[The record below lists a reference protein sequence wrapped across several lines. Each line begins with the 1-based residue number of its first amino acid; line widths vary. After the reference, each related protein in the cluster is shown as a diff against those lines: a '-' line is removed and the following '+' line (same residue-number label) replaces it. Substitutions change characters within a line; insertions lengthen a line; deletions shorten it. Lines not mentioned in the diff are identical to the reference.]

1 MTIWHDGHAQFAD
14 RSQSP
19 TGNSQFP
26 QENRSVFKPLSRPL
40 LAIIATHTH
49 VTMMLQHKM
58 QTAGAGRAR
67 NARAHQ
73 ASVRNSVL
81 LSPATRFSPLVSA
94 ARFERAAARKAG
106 ICRAEGDNNSVPTEK
121 PHTYTVRTT
130 PSERVLKIWQ
140 KAECVCFDGKRQD
153 TIPDTTASQGPT

>member
-1 MTIWHDGHAQFAD
+1 MYLIKA
-14 RSQSP
+14 
-19 TGNSQFP
+19 
-26 QENRSVFKPLSRPL
+26 LSRPL

-67 NARAHQ
+67 NAPCCAPRAHQ